1 MSLEKGKWWQTEKVF
16 EEIMAENHSIMSR
29 DINIQ
34 NQEDK
39 QIPNRLNPNPP
50 QSTWY
55 YNFWK
60 LTKENHESS
69 QINMTSYL
77 QKNKNDNKF
86 LTRNHRGQRVAKYFL
101 NDQQK
106 GMSPASY
113 IQRKYPSWM
122 KGKSRISNEEKLI
135 FYHQQTYLK
144 RMAKEISKQKGNDKR
159 RNFGA
164 SRRNKGHSKQ
174 KYG

>member
-1 MSLEKGKWWQTEKVF
+1 
-16 EEIMAENHSIMSR
+16 MAENYSIMSR

-34 NQEDK
+34 IQEDK
-39 QIPNRLNPNPP
+39 QIPNRLNPKPP
-50 QSTWY
+50 QSTWHF
-55 YNFWK
+55 NFWK
-60 LTKENHESS
+60 LTKENLKSS

-77 QKNKNDNKF
+77 QKNKNDSKF

-106 GMSPASY
+106 RMSPASY

-122 KGKSRISNEEKLI
+122 KGKSRISNEGKLI
-135 FYHQQTYLK
+135 FYLYLK

-159 RNFGA
+159 RNLGA